1 MRSRSNFDT
10 NSDKKIPNLIK
21 KCGYKR
27 GADMNCPKCQK
38 EMGDFEISGQGYMV
52 CENKKCE
59 YYGIQR
65 LDTEEFGF
73 DDEDADEDTPESL

>member
-1 MRSRSNFDT
+1 
-10 NSDKKIPNLIK
+10 
-21 KCGYKR
+21 
-27 GADMNCPKCQK
+27 
-38 EMGDFEISGQGYMV
+38 MGDFEISGQGYMV

>member
-1 MRSRSNFDT
+1 
-10 NSDKKIPNLIK
+10 
-21 KCGYKR
+21 
-27 GADMNCPKCQK
+27 MNCPKCQK